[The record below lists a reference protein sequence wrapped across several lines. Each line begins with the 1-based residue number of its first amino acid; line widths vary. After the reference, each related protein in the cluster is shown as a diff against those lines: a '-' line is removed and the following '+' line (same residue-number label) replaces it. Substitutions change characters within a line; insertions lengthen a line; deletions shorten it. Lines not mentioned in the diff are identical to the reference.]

1 MSLTARRIAL
11 LLLMLT
17 LPFHGWALAFAPACN
32 AVSSAQ
38 LPVMKHPCCAE
49 KKVCTEHKTAPSHA
63 QQKSTACGDGAA
75 CQCSSA
81 VSMTAQ
87 PVAVFASVMPAMPQ
101 ADFHFHV
108 VYSQS
113 PPPFRP
119 PIHS

>member
-1 MSLTARRIAL
+1 
-11 LLLMLT
+11 MLT

-32 AVSSAQ
+32 AVSGAQ
-38 LPVMKHPCCAE
+38 LPAIKHPCCAE
-49 KKVCTEHKTAPSHA
+49 KKVCTEHKASPSHDR
-63 QQKSTACGDGAA
+63 QQSAACGGGAA

-87 PVAVFASVMPAMPQ
+87 PFAVFASVMPATPQ
-101 ADFHFHV
+101 ADIHLQAI
-108 VYSQS
+108 YSQS